1 MIIDVKNKNLLIS
14 FGDKISAG
22 EYIIHSRFK
31 NSVNFYSEEKLL
43 TLGNRYIGSGPSNI
57 IFENKNF
64 ENINR
69 IIVYENSFYLDK
81 EKFEIENEKIYSSKL
96 EISYFDI
103 QKFYKNLKL
112 FEKSLKIFSNNK
124 GLLPLIDENLKNNE
138 NFNNNFLKR
147 IYMGID
153 TLFNLDIVVGIK
165 LIKGVGIGLTP
176 SGDDFIT
183 GILTGL
189 KVIEIITNENNF
201 YLRKMIYENAKGENL
216 ISNNFLYYA
225 YEGLF
230 FERTKKLI
238 LSLFYGNESEIVDS
252 TLSMLQIGETSGV
265 DFSTGFLIVIKKGGL
280 NGSKRFN

>member
-1 MIIDVKNKNLLIS
+1 MISDVKNKNLLIS
-14 FGDKISAG
+14 FGDRISTG

-31 NSVNFYSEEKLL
+31 NSINYYSKEKLL

-57 IFENKNF
+57 IFEEKNF

-81 EKFEIENEKIYSSKL
+81 EKFEIENKKIYSSKL
-96 EISYFDI
+96 EILYIDK
-103 QKFYKNLKL
+103 QKFYKNINL
-112 FEKSLKIFSNNK
+112 FEKYLKIFSNNK
-124 GLLPLIDENLKNNE
+124 GLLPLIDKNLENNE
-138 NFNNNFLKR
+138 SFNNNFLKR
-147 IYMGID
+147 IYIGMN
-153 TLFNLDIVVGIK
+153 TLFNLDIVEGIK

-201 YLRKMIYENAKGENL
+201 YLRKMIYKNAKGENL

-225 YEGLF
+225 SEGLF

-265 DFSTGFLIVIKKGGL
+265 DFSSGFLIVIKKGGL